1 MISTETAVVVLSALG
16 EMSGDNPSVLCCE
29 CLKAGVGQMQGRRL
43 HETHSLCL
51 VRSIAASMSV
61 IITSISIIL
70 RCGWEHFHW
79 IKSFLFDF
87 MSCHIFQA

>member
-1 MISTETAVVVLSALG
+1 MLSALD

-29 CLKAGVGQMQGRRL
+29 CLKAGVGQMQGRHL

-51 VRSIAASMSV
+51 VRGIAASMSV
-61 IITSISIIL
+61 SITL

-79 IKSFLFDF
+79 MKSFLFDF
-87 MSCHIFQA
+87 MSCHIFKHDFLEQ